1 MKTVLEPFKDCD
13 KDYFTVAII
22 GSQNTGK
29 STLLNHL
36 FKTNFKVLE
45 GLAGSRTTRGI
56 ILGRDYAKNL
66 VLMDVEGNDSY
77 ENHIVGD

>member
-1 MKTVLEPFKDCD
+1 MKTVLAPLQQHE

-29 STLLNHL
+29 STLLNYL
-36 FKTNFKVLE
+36 FGTKFKVLE

-56 ILGRDYAKNL
+56 VLGRDHTCPL
-66 VLMDVEGNDSY
+66 VVLDVEGNDSY
-77 ENHIVGD
+77 ENHL